1 MLSEIDDS
9 KESRTMPAPI
19 PTRHPD
25 RPQSVPAMIKAFTL
39 MLGLHKPNP
48 EQFRRLGECLTVG
61 DEPMDRL
68 VEWMYSTDMS
78 QARPLFE
85 RALAGGI
92 DSVADAPEPLRA
104 FFVRVETVPDWV
116 DWDQIRRAEEVM
128 RSGGADGM
136 YIARDIA
143 LLGGYMFAGFNQTLL
158 RTGALEKGS
167 NKRFAETMQWAMDVI
182 SDDGMAPH
190 GIGYRSTLRVR
201 LIHAF
206 VRRHVAAMPDWRSED
221 FGLPVNQTDM
231 AATLVGALIAPTAG
245 ALGMG
250 ILSRPADL
258 AAVAHLT
265 RYVGW
270 LIGVRDEFLPTDFRD
285 GMRVLYHTLSVLSSP
300 DETTKQLAMPM
311 VEDPLSWNYDSF
323 PRLRRR
329 LAKAQHL
336 SMTSAFLGPRAMRA
350 LGLPA
355 FVMPW
360 YPLIRIPI
368 NATRSAAAL
377 VLPGGMKRASALGA
391 REQAA
396 FMRRISEDG
405 ATIGASAQ
413 HIERAA

>member
-1 MLSEIDDS
+1 
-9 KESRTMPAPI
+9 MPPTI

-25 RPQSVPAMIKAFTL
+25 RPQSVPAMIRAFTL
-39 MLGLHKPNP
+39 MLGLREPDAA
-48 EQFRRLGECLTVG
+48 QFKRLGECLTVG

-68 VEWMYSTDMS
+68 VEWMYSTGMG

-85 RALAGGI
+85 QALAGGI
-92 DSVADAPEPLRA
+92 DSIANAPEPLRD
-104 FFVRVETVPDWV
+104 FFVRVETIPAWV
-116 DWDQIRRAEEVM
+116 DWKQIRRAELVM
-128 RSGGADGM
+128 RSGGADGI

-182 SDDGMAPH
+182 SDDGLADF
-190 GIGYRSTLRVR
+190 GVGYRSTIRVR
-201 LIHAF
+201 LIHGF

-221 FGLPVNQTDM
+221 FGLPINQTDM

-250 ILSRPADL
+250 MLIRPADL
-258 AAVAHLT
+258 DAVAHLT

-270 LIGVRDEFLPTDFRD
+270 LIGVQDDFLPTSFRD
-285 GMRVLYHTLSVLSSP
+285 AMRVLYHTLSVLSSP
-300 DETTKQLAMPM
+300 DETTKQLAVPM
-311 VEDPLSWNYDSF
+311 AEDPLTWNYDRF
-323 PRLRRR
+323 PQLRRR
-329 LAKAQHL
+329 LARAQHL
-336 SMTSAFLGPRAMRA
+336 SMTSAFLGPRAMRS

-355 FVMPW
+355 FVLPW

-368 NATRSAAAL
+368 NATRSAAA
-377 VLPGGMKRASALGA
+377 VALPGGRERASARGA
-391 REQAA
+391 RELAA
-396 FMRRISEDG
+396 FMRTISEDG

-413 HIERAA
+413 HIGQAA